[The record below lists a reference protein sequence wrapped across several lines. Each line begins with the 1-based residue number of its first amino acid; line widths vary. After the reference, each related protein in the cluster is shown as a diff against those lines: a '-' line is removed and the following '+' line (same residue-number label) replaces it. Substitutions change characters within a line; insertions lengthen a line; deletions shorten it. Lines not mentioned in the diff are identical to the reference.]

1 MWCHNKPPKFWVDV
15 ESPLA
20 CHYYITNFIKQS
32 IENRQN
38 LSNHD
43 KMYLNKNKEVKDM
56 QYVDITNQYKE
67 QRQYQV
73 KKRKYFIDDDGN
85 KYRVNGRQ
93 VILKTTESEM
103 EVAKVLGKTFGGKVN
118 LVPVVLQPK
127 GIQTPDY
134 IINNQKFDL
143 KQIFGNGKNTL
154 DTAINKKKKQSH
166 NFIFDITK
174 TEMKKE
180 QALLQIEKIYN
191 AKNRMWVNMII
202 LLKDNEVLNIF
213 KRK

>member
-1 MWCHNKPPKFWVDV
+1 
-15 ESPLA
+15 
-20 CHYYITNFIKQS
+20 
-32 IENRQN
+32 
-38 LSNHD
+38 
-43 KMYLNKNKEVKDM
+43 MYLNKSKEVKNM

-103 EVAKVLGKTFGGKVN
+103 EVAKILGKTFGGQVN

-154 DTAINKKKKQSH
+154 DTAINKKRKQSH

-191 AKNRMWVNMII
+191 AKNRMWVNTVI
-202 LLKDNEVLNIF
+202 LLKNNEVLNIF